1 MHLFPVT
8 VHGQKVLQAELDRL
22 KSVERPRIIDAIKTA
37 RELGDLKE
45 NAEYQEAK
53 REQGM
58 IEGRISDLEGKL
70 SNCQI
75 IDVTT
80 MKNEGKVIFGSTVKL
95 YNENT
100 ELEVMYQIVGE
111 DEADIKQQKISNTSP
126 IARSIIGKTEGDAVD
141 VTTPN
146 GVVRYEILEVKYV

>member
-1 MHLFPVT
+1 MQRFPVT
-8 VHGQKVLQAELDRL
+8 VFGHKKLQEELDQL
-22 KSVERPRIIDAIKTA
+22 KSVERPRIIEAIKTA

-58 IEGRISDLEGKL
+58 IEGRILELEGKL

-75 IDVTT
+75 IDIKQ
-80 MKNEGKVIFGSTVKL
+80 MPNNGKVIFGSTVTVMNL
-95 YNENT
+95 NAES
-100 ELEVMYQIVGE
+100 EVTYQIVGE
-111 DEADIKQQKISNTSP
+111 DEADIKIHKLSVTSP
-126 IARSIIGKTEGDAVD
+126 IARAIIGKEEGDAVD

-146 GVVRYEILEVKYV
+146 GVVRYEIIEVKYI

>member
-8 VHGQKVLQAELDRL
+8 VSGQKHLQTELDRL
-22 KSVERPRIIDAIKTA
+22 KSIERPRIIDAIKTA

-75 IDVTT
+75 IDVTK
-80 MKNEGKVIFGSTVKL
+80 MENQGKVIFGATVTLLNESTDQ
-95 YNENT
+95 
-100 ELEVMYQIVGE
+100 EVVYQIVGE
-111 DEADIKQQKISNTSP
+111 DEANIKQQKISNTSP
-126 IARSIIGKTEGDAVD
+126 IARAIIGKEEGDAVD

-146 GVVRYEILEVKYV
+146 GVVRYEIVEVKYI

>member
-1 MHLFPVT
+1 MQRFPVT
-8 VHGQKVLQAELDRL
+8 VFGHKKMQEEVDHL
-22 KSVERPRIIDAIKTA
+22 KSKERPRIIDAIKTA

-58 IEGRISDLEGKL
+58 IEGRILELESKL

-75 IDVTT
+75 IDISK
-80 MKNEGKVIFGSTVKL
+80 MENQGKVIFGSTVTL
-95 YNENT
+95 MNQNSDA
-100 ELEVMYQIVGE
+100 EVTYQIVGE
-111 DEADIKQQKISNTSP
+111 DEADIKLHKLSVTSP
-126 IARSIIGKTEGDAVD
+126 IARGIVGKEEGDAVD

-146 GVVRYEILEVKYV
+146 GIVRYEIIEVKYV